1 MAEADMQD
9 EAKRK
14 DRAGGKGSG
23 EAGLAET
30 VRQQQHTGSHDKP
43 GEEAHGSDRRG
54 GTRAGAENVEPR
66 RKP

>member
-1 MAEADMQD
+1 MERPSKTKPDRD
-9 EAKRK
+9 KRRDDPK
-14 DRAGGKGSG
+14 LVED
-23 EAGLAET
+23 

-66 RKP
+66 KR